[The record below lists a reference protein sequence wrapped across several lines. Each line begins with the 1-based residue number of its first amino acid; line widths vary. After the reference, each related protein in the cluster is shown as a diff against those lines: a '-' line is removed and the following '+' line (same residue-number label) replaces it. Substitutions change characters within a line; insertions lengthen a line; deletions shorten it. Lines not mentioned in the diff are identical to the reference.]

1 MNMGGPNMNMGG
13 PNMNMGG
20 PNQMGGAGPMN
31 RMAEFPGGQQPGG
44 FNGGPQE
51 LLMQVNYFLFGKTY
65 PFQCCQ
71 IFLCGLPF

>member
-31 RMAEFPGGQQPGG
+31 RMNRPGPNAMQSGGRAE
-44 FNGGPQE
+44 
-51 LLMQVNYFLFGKTY
+51 NYFLFGKTY